1 MIKFFHDFRQNAP
14 IQSFAVNLIL
24 DLSSLLGN
32 FAHIEVCLIG
42 SRKVASAE
50 TLRGDR

>member
-1 MIKFFHDFRQNAP
+1 MIKFLHDFSQNAP
-14 IQSFAVNLIL
+14 IQSFAANLIL

-32 FAHIEVCLIG
+32 FAQIEVRLID

-50 TLRGDR
+50 SLQGDG